1 MKRELKT
8 SLSTQKSVDEEKTVK
23 RPTTLDKVEFYND
36 VIGSEDLIDIK
47 NVTKVLNI
55 EGFGNTELFEF
66 LKSKSI
72 FMGNNKPY
80 QKYVDCGY
88 FRVVEIKWYDY
99 KQAATEIIIKVMVFQ
114 RGLDFISKLLKQH
127 YKR

>member
-1 MKRELKT
+1 MKSELKT
-8 SLSTQKSVDEEKTVK
+8 SSPTQKLVDEEKIVK

-36 VIGSEDLIDIK
+36 VIGFEDLIDIK

-55 EGFGNTELFEF
+55 EGFDNTELFGF
-66 LKSKSI
+66 LKRKSI

-99 KQAATEIIIKVMVFQ
+99 RQATVEIVIKTMVFQ

>member
-1 MKRELKT
+1 MKRDLK
-8 SLSTQKSVDEEKTVK
+8 SGSSIQKLINEEKIVK

-66 LKSKSI
+66 LKRKSI

>member
-1 MKRELKT
+1 MKSELKT
-8 SLSTQKSVDEEKTVK
+8 SSSTQKLVDEEKIVK

-55 EGFGNTELFEF
+55 EGFGNAELFEF

-72 FMGNNKPY
+72 FMGDNKPY

-99 KQAATEIIIKVMVFQ
+99 RRATVEIVIKTMVFQ
-114 RGLDFISKLLKQH
+114 KGLDFISKLLKQH
-127 YKR
+127 YKK

>member
-8 SLSTQKSVDEEKTVK
+8 DSSMQKLVDKKNLVENPMTLS
-23 RPTTLDKVEFYND
+23 KVEFYDD
-36 VIGSEDLIDIK
+36 VIGSEDLMDIK
-47 NVTKVLNI
+47 NVTRVLNI
-55 EGFGNTELFEF
+55 EDFGNAELFEF

-72 FMGNNKPY
+72 FMGNNQPH

-88 FRVVEIKWYDY
+88 FRVIEIKWYDY
-99 KQAATEIIIKVMVFQ
+99 RQATIEIIIKVMVFQ
-114 RGLDFISKLLKQH
+114 RGLDFISKLLKQY

>member
-8 SLSTQKSVDEEKTVK
+8 DSSMQKLVDNENLVEN
-23 RPTTLDKVEFYND
+23 PTTLSKVEFYDD
-36 VIGSEDLIDIK
+36 VIGSEDLMDIK
-47 NVTKVLNI
+47 NVTRVLNI
-55 EGFGNTELFEF
+55 EDFGNAELFEF
-66 LKSKSI
+66 LKNKSV

-88 FRVVEIKWYDY
+88 FRVIECKWYDY
-99 KQAATEIIIKVMVFQ
+99 KRATTEIVIKTMVFQ
-114 RGLDFISKLLKQH
+114 KGLDFISKLLKQH

>member
-8 SLSTQKSVDEEKTVK
+8 SSSTQKLVDEEKIVK

-36 VIGSEDLIDIK
+36 VIGFEDLIDIK

-55 EGFGNTELFEF
+55 EGFDNTELFDF

-72 FMGNNKPY
+72 FMGNNQPY

-99 KQAATEIIIKVMVFQ
+99 RRATVEIVIKTMVFQ
-114 RGLDFISKLLKQH
+114 KGLDFISKLLKQH
-127 YKR
+127 YKK